1 MAVNSYEPIGG
12 WSEHTD
18 QRHPW
23 KVGGNL
29 DWNTGPFLYC
39 TKAIPRQNELP
50 HLSRRLLSFYFGFEC
65 SSLTLKQI
73 KTSKIN
79 DSLRCI
85 NSHMSIKTKNRLSQV
100 SHHGCISMFTTC
112 EYTRPI
118 FKKKCSKQYKTK
130 TYTINL
136 THKKMLITCEL
147 RSSYFYESVIA
158 RKNRRYVWWPRA
170 ATQNF
175 SFSKIE

>member
-50 HLSRRLLSFYFGFEC
+50 HLSRRLLSFYFDFEC

-85 NSHMSIKTKNRLSQV
+85 NSHMSIKTKKIVCLKFHTMDVFLCLLLVNIHDL
-100 SHHGCISMFTTC
+100 
-112 EYTRPI
+112 

-130 TYTINL
+130 TYTINF
-136 THKKMLITCEL
+136 THTKNAHNMRVAKPLFL
-147 RSSYFYESVIA
+147 RVRNSEE
-158 RKNRRYVWWPRA
+158 K
-170 ATQNF
+170 
-175 SFSKIE
+175 